1 MFEKGTSV
9 SLPSFEI
16 ERQAMLERRLVIS
29 ACVRGTILTF
39 ARGLRVL
46 ASRGIRLSR
55 DLVTQRLLRRAM
67 RELYRLDDR
76 TLADMGLTRGEIE
89 TAVRY
94 GVPLRQQSWNSRR
107 QQQTS

>member
-9 SLPSFEI
+9 SLSSFEI
-16 ERQAMLERRLVIS
+16 GRQARQERSLARS
-29 ACVRGTILTF
+29 ACVRGAGHAL
-39 ARGLRVL
+39 ARGLRL
-46 ASRGIRLSR
+46 LRSRGIRLVR

-89 TAVRY
+89 AAARY
-94 GVPLRQQSWNSRR
+94 GVPLRQQSWNSARHPR
-107 QQQTS
+107 